1 MKRGDSVKNN
11 EESDTS
17 ISEALS
23 NAPDEIKLAIDLIE
37 LLENSN
43 ISPKTVVKALEI
55 VSNDYKNKL

>member
-1 MKRGDSVKNN
+1 MKNN